1 MRGMFGVVK
10 YGLVRGD
17 KIRVSLVVSPRIE
30 VPVDAREIAARYGHS
45 NSVPRLELVAGE
57 PQVDLIAVDLSWL
70 NGLRQIQAM
79 PEPSTDDAV

>member
-57 PQVDLIAVDLSWL
+57 PQVDLIMIDLSWL
-70 NGLRQIQAM
+70 NGLGQIQAM
-79 PEPSTDDAV
+79 SEPSTDHAV